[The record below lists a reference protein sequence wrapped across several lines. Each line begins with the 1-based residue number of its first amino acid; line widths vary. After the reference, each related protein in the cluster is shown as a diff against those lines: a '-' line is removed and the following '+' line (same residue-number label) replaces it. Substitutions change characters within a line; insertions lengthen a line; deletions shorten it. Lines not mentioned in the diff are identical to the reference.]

1 MESEGQARARNQ
13 VNAVRDI
20 RTESINSV
28 NVEPC
33 DIEYQNAKT
42 HEPHNRVS
50 GRSIVNTLF
59 TYTMY
64 IYLL

>member
-13 VNAVRDI
+13 VNAVRDV
-20 RTESINSV
+20 RTKSINSV

-50 GRSIVNTLF
+50 GR
-59 TYTMY
+59 
-64 IYLL
+64 

>member
-1 MESEGQARARNQ
+1 MESEGQARAGNQ
-13 VNAVRDI
+13 VNAMRGVT
-20 RTESINSV
+20 TESIKSV

-50 GRSIVNTLF
+50 GR
-59 TYTMY
+59 
-64 IYLL
+64 